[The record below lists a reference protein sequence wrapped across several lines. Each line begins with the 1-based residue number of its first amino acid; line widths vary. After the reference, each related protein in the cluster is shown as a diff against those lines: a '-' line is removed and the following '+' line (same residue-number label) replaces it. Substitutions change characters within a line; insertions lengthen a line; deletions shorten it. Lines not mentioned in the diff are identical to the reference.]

1 MGECFH
7 CSEPLPEKNPQAFA
21 GAIGGETVYFCCPA
35 CRTVAETIEQLGLGR
50 YYRERDDKSPLPA
63 SVAGSG
69 KLDQNA
75 HLDADL
81 PANRSR
87 FLTALADGR
96 AELRCFIPDIHCASC
111 CWLIERHLQSLP
123 EVERA
128 DVRLDNHELRAI
140 VSADSQVSHL
150 LVQLAAIGYRALP
163 WQPTLQQQASQDKQ
177 RGLLYRLGLAGI
189 LAMQIHMI
197 AMGQYFG
204 ASDQVQLW
212 LNEVALLLSLPLW
225 FYCATPFF
233 AGAWRNIK
241 QLWLGITH
249 RSSTLLTAS
258 MDLPVTLAII
268 AAAIASLIGLFGES
282 QELYFDSISMFVFL
296 LLGARYWEA
305 QARAKLAVQAQM
317 PQLPDSCWLA
327 GERGAERIAIA
338 ALQAGDSVLVRAG
351 EIIPVDGHILHGQ
364 AVLDQSILTGESL
377 PIEVTAGDKAIA
389 GASVVS
395 GELTIKAQA
404 WAEDSHLAKLH
415 QRIEQALSR
424 KQQHQFYDTVAKWFT
439 PVVILLAAL
448 GALYWWA
455 IEPSKA
461 MPVFLAVLVASCP
474 CALSLAIPTAT
485 TATTLYLK
493 KHGIVISASH
503 VLDLLPKLAAVAF
516 DKTGTLTQGRMSL
529 LRCELFAELT
539 EQQALNL
546 AANLEHSSA
555 HPIASAFQ
563 QQLSEVLPLTDLT
576 QHVHAGV
583 SASYQGAVWRLGK
596 ANFALGEA
604 PMPAA
609 GSSAELTVV
618 LSRELQPVAIFYL
631 GDELRDDAESTIAK
645 LRQKQLP
652 LAIITGDHSAA
663 AERIAQQLHIEQ
675 LVKNASPE
683 QKMAAVDQLKAQYGT
698 LLMVGD
704 GVNDGPV
711 LAHAD
716 ISATLAEASHT
727 AHLAADVVL
736 LNNRLN
742 DLLVL
747 HQQSLRLRRIIRQNL
762 FWALLYNLSVMPL
775 AVIGWLPPVVAA
787 IGMAISSLVVT
798 VNSLRLL
805 K

>member
-1 MGECFH
+1 MSECFH
-7 CSEPLPEKNPQAFA
+7 CSEPLPEKNPQAFR
-21 GAIGGETVYFCCPA
+21 GTIGGETAYFCCPA

-50 YYRERDDKSPLPA
+50 YYTERDDKSPLPA
-63 SVAGSG
+63 SVATGGALHQDTHS
-69 KLDQNA
+69 
-75 HLDADL
+75 DADL
-81 PANRSR
+81 PENRSR
-87 FLTALADGR
+87 FLRELADGD

-123 EVERA
+123 EVMRA

-140 VSADSQVSHL
+140 VRSDSQVSRL
-150 LVQLAAIGYRALP
+150 LAQLAAIGYRAQP

-204 ASDQVQLW
+204 ASDEVQLW

-233 AGAWRNIK
+233 AGAWRNVK

-249 RSSTLLTAS
+249 RSSNLLTAS

-282 QELYFDSISMFVFL
+282 QELYFDSIAMFVFL

-317 PQLPDSCWLA
+317 PQLPDSCWR
-327 GERGAERIAIA
+327 ETDGASERISLS

-351 EIIPVDGHILHGQ
+351 EIIPVDGHILRGQ
-364 AVLDQSILTGESL
+364 AVLDQSVLTGESL
-377 PIEVTAGDKAIA
+377 PIEASTGDKAIA

-395 GELTIKAQA
+395 GELTINAQA
-404 WAEDSHLAKLH
+404 WGDASHLAKLH
-415 QRIEQALSR
+415 QRIEQALTR
-424 KQQHQFYDTVAKWFT
+424 KQQHQFYDVVAKWFT
-439 PVVILLAAL
+439 PVVILIAL
-448 GALYWWA
+448 IGALYWLSVDA
-455 IEPSKA
+455 SKA
-461 MPVFLAVLVASCP
+461 LPVFLAVLVASCP

-503 VLDLLPKLAAVAF
+503 VLSLLPKLAAVAF

-529 LRCELFAELT
+529 LRCELFAELDR
-539 EQQALNL
+539 QHALNV
-546 AANLEHSSA
+546 AANLERTSA

-563 QQLSEVLPLTDLT
+563 QQLTTTLDLSDLT

-583 SASYQGAVWRLGK
+583 SAVFQGAQWRLGK
-596 ANFALGEA
+596 ASFAVSPDHALT
-604 PMPAA
+604 
-609 GSSAELTVV
+609 SSNSAELMVV
-618 LSRELQPVAIFYL
+618 LSRNAQPVAAFYL
-631 GDELRDDAESTIAK
+631 GDELRADAQSTIAT
-645 LRQKQLP
+645 LQQSQLP

-663 AERIAQQLHIEQ
+663 AEQIAQQLGIEQ

-683 QKMAAVDQLKAQYGT
+683 QKMAAVDQLKAQHGT

-736 LNNRLN
+736 LNNRLS

-747 HQQSLRLRRIIRQNL
+747 RQQSFRLRRIIRQNL
-762 FWALLYNLSVMPL
+762 FWALAYNLSVMPL
-775 AVIGWLPPVVAA
+775 AVIGWLPPVIAA
-787 IGMAISSLVVT
+787 IGMALSSLVVT